1 MCIYIY
7 TYIHTVPHQG
17 FPRADSAQRSLFFRY
32 RFANIPYP
40 GILPD
45 QMHLVHLTIAP
56 DSIVS
61 CLLDWTDSY
70 KYVAG
75 STRNERLTELWENYR
90 SYCEE
95 NGIGDRAQRKLFSV
109 QTLTPD
115 APGFVEISQKK
126 LNATAARYMI
136 FWLAN
141 VAKSFA
147 LVHGVD
153 DDMRLP

>member
-1 MCIYIY
+1 
-7 TYIHTVPHQG
+7 
-17 FPRADSAQRSLFFRY
+17 
-32 RFANIPYP
+32 
-40 GILPD
+40 
-45 QMHLVHLTIAP
+45 MHLVHLTIAP

-61 CLLDWTDSY
+61 CLLDWTDSC

-95 NGIGDRAQRKLFSV
+95 NGIGDRAQRRLFSV

-147 LVHGVD
+147 LVHGAD
-153 DDMRLP
+153 DDMRLPWNMCFGFPVYIIYILTHFWYMPNHLVEFYQGSAAAC

>member
-7 TYIHTVPHQG
+7 IHTYILYPIKVFQG
-17 FPRADSAQRSLFFRY
+17 LILHNAVYFFD
-32 RFANIPYP
+32 IDLPTYP

-61 CLLDWTDSY
+61 CLLDWTDSC

-147 LVHGVD
+147 LVHGAD

>member
-1 MCIYIY
+1 MYIYIY
-7 TYIHTVPHQG
+7 IHTYILYPIKVFQG
-17 FPRADSAQRSLFFRY
+17 LILHNAVYFFD
-32 RFANIPYP
+32 IDLPTYP

-61 CLLDWTDSY
+61 CLLDWTDSC

-115 APGFVEISQKK
+115 APGFVEISQEKTQCYCSA
-126 LNATAARYMI
+126 LHD
-136 FWLAN
+136 FLA
-141 VAKSFA
+141 
-147 LVHGVD
+147 GQCG
-153 DDMRLP
+153 